1 MEHGGI
7 ELVLDSMRDDA
18 GSVLDPA
25 AKALLKVDP
34 NTLSFVA
41 LLIAILSGIVL
52 YFSYW
57 SWEILLPLASVL
69 VIVSGF
75 FDAVDGRVARLAG
88 KTSRR
93 GDFLDHVLD
102 RYADVVMV
110 GAVAVS
116 SWCNP
121 YIGILALLGVLLTS
135 YMGTQAQAV
144 GAGRLYSGLLG
155 RADRV
160 VLMFVVP
167 LVQWAFMFFGSGWID
182 FGPFSLSV
190 FELMMLWFG
199 IVGNVTA
206 VQRAVEVW
214 KKIK

>member
-1 MEHGGI
+1 
-7 ELVLDSMRDDA
+7 MRDEA

-25 AKALLKVDP
+25 AKTLIKVNP
-34 NTLSFVA
+34 NKLS
-41 LLIAILSGIVL
+41 LIALSIAVISGIVL

-57 SWEILLPLASVL
+57 SWEILLPIASVL

-75 FDAVDGRVARLAG
+75 FDAVDGRVAHLAG

-102 RYADVVMV
+102 RYADVVMI

-144 GAGRLYSGLLG
+144 GAGRLYRGFLG

-167 LVQWAFMFFGSGWID
+167 LVQWAFMFFSNGWID
-182 FGPFSLSV
+182 FGPFSLSI

-206 VQRAVEVW
+206 VQRAIEIW

>member
-1 MEHGGI
+1 LEHGGI

>member
-1 MEHGGI
+1 
-7 ELVLDSMRDDA
+7 MRDDA
-18 GSVLDPA
+18 GSILDPA
-25 AKALLKVDP
+25 AKALINVNP
-34 NTLSFVA
+34 NMLS
-41 LLIAILSGIVL
+41 LIALVIAVLSGFAL
-52 YFSYW
+52 YFSFW
-57 SWEILLPLASVL
+57 SWETLLPIASVL

-75 FDAVDGRVARLAG
+75 FDAVDGRVARLSG
-88 KTSRR
+88 KMSRR

-102 RYADVVMV
+102 RYADVVMI

-116 SWCNP
+116 MWCNP

-144 GAGRLYSGLLG
+144 GAGRLYRGLLG

-160 VLMFVVP
+160 VLMSVIP
-167 LVQWAFMFFGSGWID
+167 LIQWAVMFFGDGWID
-182 FGPFSLSV
+182 FGPISLSI

-199 IVGNVTA
+199 IVGNLTA

>member
-1 MEHGGI
+1 
-7 ELVLDSMRDDA
+7 MRDEA

-25 AKALLKVDP
+25 AKALINVNP
-34 NTLSFVA
+34 NTLS
-41 LLIAILSGIVL
+41 LIALVIAVLSGFAL
-52 YFSYW
+52 YFSFW
-57 SWEILLPLASVL
+57 SWEALLPIASVL
-69 VIVSGF
+69 VILSGF
-75 FDAVDGRVARLAG
+75 FDAVDGRVARLSG
-88 KTSRR
+88 KMSRR

-102 RYADVVMV
+102 RYADVVMI

-116 SWCNP
+116 MWCNP

-144 GAGRLYSGLLG
+144 GAGRLYRGLLG

-160 VLMFVVP
+160 VLMSVIP
-167 LVQWAFMFFGSGWID
+167 LIQWAVMFFGDGWID
-182 FGPFSLSV
+182 FGPISLSI

-199 IVGNVTA
+199 IVGNLTA

>member
-1 MEHGGI
+1 
-7 ELVLDSMRDDA
+7 MRDDA

-34 NTLSFVA
+34 DTLSFVA
-41 LLIAILSGIVL
+41 LLIAILSGIAL

-102 RYADVVMV
+102 RYADVVMI

>member
-1 MEHGGI
+1 
-7 ELVLDSMRDDA
+7 MRGEA
-18 GSVLDPA
+18 GSILDPA
-25 AKALLKVDP
+25 AKALVGVNP

-41 LLIAILSGIVL
+41 LLIAVLSAIAL

-57 SWEILLPLASVL
+57 SWEVLLPVSSIF

-75 FDAVDGRVARLAG
+75 FDAVDGRVARIAG

-102 RYADVVMV
+102 RYADVVMI

-116 SWCNP
+116 SWCDP

-144 GAGRLYSGLLG
+144 GVGRLYRGLLG

-160 VLMFVVP
+160 VFMFIAP
-167 LVQWAFMFFGSGWID
+167 LAQWVFMFFGNGWID
-182 FGPFSLSV
+182 FGPFSLSI

-199 IVGNVTA
+199 IVGNATA

-214 KKIK
+214 RKIK

>member
-1 MEHGGI
+1 
-7 ELVLDSMRDDA
+7 MRDDA

-41 LLIAILSGIVL
+41 LLIAILSGIAL

-75 FDAVDGRVARLAG
+75 FDAVDGRVARLTG

-102 RYADVVMV
+102 RYADVVMI

>member
-1 MEHGGI
+1 
-7 ELVLDSMRDDA
+7 MRSDA

-25 AKALLKVDP
+25 AKALIKVNP

-41 LLIAILSGIVL
+41 LLVAILSGIAL
-52 YFSYW
+52 YLSYW
-57 SWEILLPLASVL
+57 SWEVLLPTAAVL

-75 FDAVDGRVARLAG
+75 FDAVDGRVASLAG

-102 RYADVVMV
+102 RYADVIMV
-110 GAVAVS
+110 GAIAVS
-116 SWCNP
+116 MWCDP

-144 GAGRLYSGLLG
+144 GAGRLYKGLLG
-155 RADRV
+155 RADRI
-160 VLMFVVP
+160 VLMSIIP
-167 LVQWAFMFFGSGWID
+167 LVQWAFMFFGDGWID
-182 FGPFSLSV
+182 FGPFSLSI

-199 IVGNVTA
+199 IVGNLTA
-206 VQRAVEVW
+206 VHRAFEVW

>member
-1 MEHGGI
+1 
-7 ELVLDSMRDDA
+7 MRDDA

-25 AKALLKVDP
+25 AKALINVNP
-34 NTLSFVA
+34 NTLS
-41 LLIAILSGIVL
+41 LIALVIAVLSGFAL
-52 YFSYW
+52 YFSFW
-57 SWEILLPLASVL
+57 SWEALLPIASVL

-75 FDAVDGRVARLAG
+75 FDAVDGRVARLSG
-88 KTSRR
+88 KMSRR

-102 RYADVVMV
+102 RYADVVMI

-116 SWCNP
+116 MWCDP

-144 GAGRLYSGLLG
+144 GAGRLYRGLLG

-160 VLMFVVP
+160 VLMSVIP
-167 LVQWAFMFFGSGWID
+167 LIQWAVMFFGDGWID
-182 FGPFSLSV
+182 FGPISLSI

-199 IVGNVTA
+199 IVGNLTA